1 MSVVGLDI
9 NCQLLP
15 ASTVDNS
22 VPLVPPAQPWFS
34 SRKKTAC
41 SEAKLPTL
49 WRVHSVWQHTGRQP
63 MTNSKVELIAECT
76 RAVFA
81 IGRLTSCKLE
91 WSKDSREACDRSD
104 SHNFL
109 QRLQF
114 IAGYDYL
121 IAGYQIRVVRRFAL
135 VNSRYVHWNSRQH
148 AVGLPPEDNDL
159 ALVARGQD
167 SACLRQSFR
176 DGKSMIH

>member
-1 MSVVGLDI
+1 
-9 NCQLLP
+9 
-15 ASTVDNS
+15 
-22 VPLVPPAQPWFS
+22 
-34 SRKKTAC
+34 
-41 SEAKLPTL
+41 
-49 WRVHSVWQHTGRQP
+49 

-76 RAVFA
+76 RAVFLRHLTLCFRVDTGKAVFA